1 MVPPVR
7 HNFTAAVRSRLAAS
21 SGHGCCKPD
30 CRAVTFCA
38 RDNGSIYPI
47 GQAGHITGAAPGG
60 PRYDANMTADE
71 RESDEKGLWLCG
83 NCHKM
88 VDSDHNSFSVDCL
101 RQWKSDASKNTRE
114 ALGRPNTVI
123 NTNKYCLH
131 GSTIGICTTYVQHE
145 AQFHQCSHAWLTLS
159 CLQWHEVS
167 VADEQ

>member
-114 ALGRPNTVI
+114 ALGRPNTDAAVSHIVI
-123 NTNKYCLH
+123 AHKLYDVQKLRAGLTWKTPLISLGKLH
-131 GSTIGICTTYVQHE
+131 
-145 AQFHQCSHAWLTLS
+145 
-159 CLQWHEVS
+159 
-167 VADEQ
+167 